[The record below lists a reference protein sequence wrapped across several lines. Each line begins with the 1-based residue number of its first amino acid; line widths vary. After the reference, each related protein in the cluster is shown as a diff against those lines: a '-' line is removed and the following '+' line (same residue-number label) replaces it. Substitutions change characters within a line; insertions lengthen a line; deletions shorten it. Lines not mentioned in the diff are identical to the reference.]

1 MKRAWFVVAALMIF
15 VAGAIAQK
23 AAQPEVKAERFV
35 LVDHDGNKRAELGLD
50 RTGEA
55 NLTFYDARG
64 RAIWSA
70 RGPSIV
76 PLREP

>member
-1 MKRAWFVVAALMIF
+1 MKRAWVVLAALAIFVV
-15 VAGAIAQK
+15 GAIAQK
-23 AAQPEVKAERFV
+23 AAQPEVKAERFL
-35 LVDHDGNKRAELGLD
+35 LVDRDGKKRAELGVD
-50 RTGEA
+50 RSGEA

-70 RGPSIV
+70 RGPAIV